1 MIATIIVTIVKNK
14 SGNLCDTNNYKPIA
28 LATIMSKLFDSVI
41 LLKCGT
47 FLEAYPNQFGFKRV
61 TVQKCALIY
70 VLKEMIEFD

>member
-1 MIATIIVTIVKNK
+1 MTAINKVTIVKNK
-14 SGNLCDTNNYKPIA
+14 SGNFCDINNYKPIA

-61 TVQKCALIY
+61 TVQKCSF
-70 VLKEMIEFD
+70 MF